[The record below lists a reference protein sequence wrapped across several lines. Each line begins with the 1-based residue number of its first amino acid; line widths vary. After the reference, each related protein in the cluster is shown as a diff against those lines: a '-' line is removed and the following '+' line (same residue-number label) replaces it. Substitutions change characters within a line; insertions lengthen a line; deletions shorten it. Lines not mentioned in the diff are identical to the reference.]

1 MADNTNN
8 MSNKNNTN
16 DDCYKIIVRTPN
28 GNEEVYETNLA
39 FLICDT
45 GDRIQTL
52 QMCRNGTALDVF
64 QLVRVGQRAI
74 LDMIP
79 EKHRKMFEAFIS
91 SIPENEETDE

>member
-8 MSNKNNTN
+8 TNNIDKKN
-16 DDCYKIIVRTPN
+16 CYKIIVRTPN

-45 GDRIQTL
+45 GDKIQTL
-52 QMCRNGTALDVF
+52 QMCRNGFMLDIF
-64 QLVRVGQRAI
+64 QLVKVGQRAI

-79 EKHRKMFEAFIS
+79 EHLSKMYEAFIS
-91 SIPENEETDE
+91 SVPENEETDE

>member
-1 MADNTNN
+1 MADSISSINN
-8 MSNKNNTN
+8 GIDKKN
-16 DDCYKIIVRTPN
+16 CYKIIVRTPN

-52 QMCRNGTALDVF
+52 QMCRNGTAFDVF